1 MKLPLQ
7 IAFRDVSRSD
17 AVEADIRQHAAKLET
32 LCDHIMSCRVTVK
45 KPARHKLHGKLYAV
59 HVDLK
64 APGVEIA
71 STRRHEH
78 EDVYVAVRD
87 AFDAVKR
94 RLEDYVRRQRGQ
106 TKLHEP
112 LVRGRVIRLLAEGHG
127 FIEDADGNQYYFD
140 RAGVAHPGFDKLE
153 VGASVEFLAE
163 LAAQGRQAKRV
174 TLSESGPSA

>member
-7 IAFRDVSRSD
+7 IAFRDVPRSE
-17 AVEADIRQHAAKLET
+17 AVEADIREHAARLET

-45 KPARHKLHGKLYAV
+45 EPARHKRQGKLFAV

-64 APGVEIA
+64 VPGEEIA
-71 STRRHEH
+71 STRRHED
-78 EDVYVAVRD
+78 EDVHVAVRD

-106 TKLHEP
+106 TKPHEARI
-112 LVRGRVIRLLAEGHG
+112 RGRIVRLLEEDKG

-140 RAGVAHPGFDKLE
+140 RAGVDEADFDKLE
-153 VGASVEFLAE
+153 VGSPVEFLGE
-163 LAAQGRQAKRV
+163 LAALGRQAKRV
-174 TLSESGPSA
+174 TLA